1 MLAIARALMLRPR
14 FLMLD
19 EPSLGIMPRLVDAIL
34 DVLRRLHRE
43 ERLASF
49 LVEQNVPAALDLAD
63 RGYVLQ
69 TGRIVMEAPSRDLLA
84 SDLVRKAYLGL

>member
-1 MLAIARALMLRPR
+1 M
-14 FLMLD
+14 
-19 EPSLGIMPRLVDAIL
+19 
-34 DVLRRLHRE
+34 
-43 ERLASF
+43 
-49 LVEQNVPAALDLAD
+49 PAALDLAD